1 MVDMVK
7 LDLLIKGYNNNL
19 AVMRDYWLA
28 FLDATSSNDE
38 FINKSTFHR
47 DIPEGRAADSLWFIM
62 SNEYDKVRAKY
73 KEEWWE
79 LYNKYCSFKIAVET
93 SNIPTSYVGK
103 NPVEERM
110 EYFTHTFA
118 FFEKWI
124 NILKEKTVQHS
135 IIVKSTLHTLDM
147 ALLTKG

>member
-1 MVDMVK
+1 MDK
-7 LDLLIKGYNNNL
+7 LGLLIKGYNNNL
-19 AVMRDYWLA
+19 VVMCDYWRA
-28 FLDATSSNDE
+28 FLDATSCDDD
-38 FINKSTFHR
+38 FITKSTVYR
-47 DIPEGRAADSLWFIM
+47 DIPEGRAADSLWYMM
-62 SNEYDKVRAKY
+62 SNEYDKIRAKW

-79 LYNKYCSFKIAVET
+79 LYHKYCSFKIENVQYK
-93 SNIPTSYVGK
+93 NPTNYVGK
-103 NPVEERM
+103 NPVEEQI

-118 FFEKWI
+118 FFEQWI

>member
-28 FLDATSSNDE
+28 FLDATSTNDD
-38 FINKSTFHR
+38 FINKSTLHR
-47 DIPEGRAADSLWFIM
+47 DISEGRAADSLWFIM

-73 KEEWWE
+73 KEEWWK
-79 LYNKYCSFKIAVET
+79 LYNSCCSYKAPDGISQA
-93 SNIPTSYVGK
+93 PTNFVGK
-103 NPVEERM
+103 DPVEERM

-118 FFEKWI
+118 FFERWI
-124 NILKEKTVQHS
+124 NMLKELTTQHS

>member
-28 FLDATSSNDE
+28 FLDATSSNDD
-38 FINKSTFHR
+38 FINKSTLHR
-47 DIPEGRAADSLWFIM
+47 DIPEGRAADSLWSIM

-73 KEEWWE
+73 KEEWWK
-79 LYNKYCSFKIAVET
+79 LYNSCCSYKAPDGISQA
-93 SNIPTSYVGK
+93 PTNFVGK

-118 FFEKWI
+118 FK
-124 NILKEKTVQHS
+124 
-135 IIVKSTLHTLDM
+135 
-147 ALLTKG
+147 